1 MDVEGPP
8 SGAIE
13 APRPLGPDCDC
24 SGFDSGQPALDTWLR
39 RHALKSQSSGAA
51 RTYVITSG
59 QTVIGYYA
67 LAVGSVARAEATGPV
82 RRNMPDPIPVM
93 LLARLA
99 IDRRWQ
105 GQGLGAALLRDAVLR
120 TLQAAELGGIRAM
133 LVHAIS
139 TDAARFYRYFG
150 FQTSPATDM
159 TLMASLSALEGALV
173 GNADPR
179 PAPTASQ
186 ES

>member
-1 MDVEGPP
+1 MAVEGPP

-13 APRPLGPDCDC
+13 APRPLGPEHDC
-24 SGFDSGQPALDTWLR
+24 SGFDSGKPALDIWLR
-39 RHALKSQSSGAA
+39 RNALKSQSSGAA

-59 QTVIGYYA
+59 PPVIGYYA
-67 LAVGSVARAEATGPV
+67 LAVGSVARTEATGPV
-82 RRNMPDPIPVM
+82 QRNMPNPVPVM

-99 IDRRWQ
+99 VDRRWQ

-120 TLQAAELGGIRAM
+120 TLQAAEFGGIRAM

-139 TDAARFYRYFG
+139 TDATHFYRYFG
-150 FQTSPATDM
+150 FQPSPATDM
-159 TLMASLSALEGALV
+159 TLMAPLSALEGALIANV
-173 GNADPR
+173 DPR
-179 PAPTASQ
+179 PGPTASQ